1 MLLIGFKSYLAAKW
15 ILDEVI
21 IPTWHLRC
29 PPEEPSL
36 YSSSKW
42 FEWYCCPH
50 RAKIARTV
58 RWCPTTG
65 LQPDVQVKP
74 ENSTSVLSLKEQEDT
89 KDIEVE
95 VDYELVVDY
104 ITEGSD
110 PSKKQVAQKEE

>member
-1 MLLIGFKSYLAAKW
+1 M
-15 ILDEVI
+15 
-21 IPTWHLRC
+21 
-29 PPEEPSL
+29 
-36 YSSSKW
+36 
-42 FEWYCCPH
+42 
-50 RAKIARTV
+50 
-58 RWCPTTG
+58 
-65 LQPDVQVKP
+65 QPDVKVKP